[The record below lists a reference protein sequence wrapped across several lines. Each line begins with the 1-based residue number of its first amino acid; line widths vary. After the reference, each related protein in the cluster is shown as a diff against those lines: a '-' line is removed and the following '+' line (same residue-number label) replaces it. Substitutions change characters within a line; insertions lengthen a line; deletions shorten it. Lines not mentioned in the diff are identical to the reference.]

1 MAMTFFQD
9 IDRTAA
15 TQWIL
20 ANPLHPVLRP
30 CIYTKRFPQIL
41 VVTYRVGAHV
51 LHSLVE
57 REGDAF
63 YSVLWNNTGTW
74 TRETR
79 YSSDRALEQTL
90 RLLFDPVV
98 DEDPAP
104 CSEESTPCS
113 EDSACE
119 DPLPKPFTTV
129 V

>member
-1 MAMTFFQD
+1 MYYSIQ
-9 IDRTAA
+9 AA
-15 TQWIL
+15 DSPINGVYDFRYGSAQTQKQI
-20 ANPLHPVLRP
+20 A
-30 CIYTKRFPQIL
+30 CQGGAIY
-41 VVTYRVGAHV
+41 
-51 LHSLVE
+51 
-57 REGDAF
+57 
-63 YSVLWNNTGTW
+63 WNNAGTW

-113 EDSACE
+113 EDSTCE
-119 DPLPKPFTTV
+119 DPLPKPLTTV